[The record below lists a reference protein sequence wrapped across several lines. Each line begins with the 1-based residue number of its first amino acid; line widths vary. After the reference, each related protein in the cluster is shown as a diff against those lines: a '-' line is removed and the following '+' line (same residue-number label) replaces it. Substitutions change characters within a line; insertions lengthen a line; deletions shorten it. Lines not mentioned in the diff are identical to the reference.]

1 MSRSDAKELEAFL
14 AALAAKDR
22 LNVERHLLAIDE
34 GPSPTHGKLWRQIAV
49 ALRRLAPHAAQTIG
63 QHVVQYFI
71 ADGKYRKQ
79 VFALEDQ
86 RDGAIQVYIPDVIA
100 TAIKENILGKPL
112 DDDELADV
120 GEDEVA
126 PTVPQRYPIVGK
138 KNEVLQI
145 DALDTANTPEPPNQF
160 KNMLG
165 WGRKALRITIPTA
178 AATTQAAAVV
188 SLAQIAARAWEK
200 TAAAEKE

>member
-22 LNVERHLLAIDE
+22 LNVERHLTAIDE
-34 GPSPTHGKLWRQIAV
+34 GPAPSHGKLWRQIAV

-63 QHVVQYFI
+63 QHVVQFFI

-86 RDGAIQVYIPDVIA
+86 RDGLIQVYIPDVL
-100 TAIKENILGKPL
+100 TAAVKEKLLGKAL
-112 DDDELADV
+112 DSDDDFSV

-126 PTVPQRYPIVGK
+126 PTVPVRYPIVGK
-138 KNEVLQI
+138 KNETLQI
-145 DALDTANTPEPPNQF
+145 DPLDAANTPEPPNQF

-165 WGRKALRITIPTA
+165 WGRKALRVTIPTTA
-178 AATTQAAAVV
+178 GTAQAATVI
-188 SLAQIAARAWEK
+188 SMAQIAGRAWEK
-200 TAAAEKE
+200 AAAEKA

>member
-22 LNVERHLLAIDE
+22 LNVERHLAAIDE

-63 QHVVQYFI
+63 QHVVQFFI

-79 VFALEDQ
+79 VFAIDDQ
-86 RDGAIQVYIPDVIA
+86 RDGVIHVYLPDVIA
-100 TAIKENILGKPL
+100 PAIKEKILGKPL
-112 DDDELADV
+112 DDDDLAAV
-120 GEDEVA
+120 SEDEVA
-126 PTVPQRYPIVGK
+126 PQVPQRYPILAK
-138 KNEVLQI
+138 KNEVLQV
-145 DALDTANTPEPPNQF
+145 DALDSSNTPEPPNQF

-165 WGRKALRITIPTA
+165 WGRKALRITVPTA
-178 AATTQAAAVV
+178 AAAAQANAVIAM
-188 SLAQIAARAWEK
+188 AQIAARAWEK
-200 TAAAEKE
+200 AAAAEKA

>member
-22 LNVERHLLAIDE
+22 LNVERHLAAIDE

-49 ALRRLAPHAAQTIG
+49 ALRRLAPHTAQTIG
-63 QHVVQYFI
+63 QHVVQFFI

-86 RDGAIQVYIPDVIA
+86 RDGAIHVYLPDVLAAA
-100 TAIKENILGKPL
+100 TKEKLIGKPMEA
-112 DDDELADV
+112 DDLADV

-126 PTVPQRYPIVGK
+126 PTVPLRYPIVGK
-138 KNEVLQI
+138 KNEALQI
-145 DALDTANTPEPPNQF
+145 DALDASNTPEPPNHF

-165 WGRKALRITIPTA
+165 WGRKALRVTIPTA
-178 AATTQAAAVV
+178 AAGNQAAAVV
-188 SLAQIAARAWEK
+188 AMAQIAGRAWEK
-200 TAAAEKE
+200 AAAAEKA

>member
-22 LNVERHLLAIDE
+22 TNVERHLATADAE
-34 GPSPTHGKLWRQIAV
+34 PTPTHGKVWRQVAM

-71 ADGKYRKQ
+71 ADGKYRMQ

-86 RDGAIQVYIPDVIA
+86 NDGNLLVYVPDV
-100 TAIKENILGKPL
+100 
-112 DDDELADV
+112 LADAIEEGIIAKQYTGG
-120 GEDEVA
+120 GEDGLSR
-126 PTVPQRYPIVGK
+126 RYPIPGK
-138 KNEVLQI
+138 KNEALQV
-145 DALDTANTPEPPNQF
+145 DALDAANTPEPPNHF

-165 WGRKALRITIPTA
+165 WNRKALRVRIPTA
-178 AATTQAAAVV
+178 AANAQAQALKTLCAV
-188 SLAQIAARAWEK
+188 AARQWANAK
-200 TAAAEKE
+200 AQS

>member
-14 AALAAKDR
+14 AAFAAKDR
-22 LNVERHLLAIDE
+22 LNVERHLAAIDE
-34 GPSPTHGKLWRQIAV
+34 GPSPTHGKLWRQLAV
-49 ALRRLAPHAAQTIG
+49 SLRRLAPHASQTIG
-63 QHVVQYFI
+63 QHVVLFFI

-86 RDGAIQVYIPDVIA
+86 RDGSIQVYLPDVIA
-100 TAIKENILGKPL
+100 AGIKEKVIGKAM
-112 DDDELADV
+112 DDDASDV

-126 PTVPQRYPIVGK
+126 PIVPLRYPIVGK
-138 KNEVLQI
+138 KNEYLQV
-145 DALDTANTPEPPNQF
+145 DALDSSNTPEPPNHF

-178 AATTQAAAVV
+178 AASAQAAAVQQ
-188 SLAQIAARAWEK
+188 LMLIAARSWEK
-200 TAAAEKE
+200 ATEKA

>member
-22 LNVERHLLAIDE
+22 LNVERHLTAIDE

-86 RDGAIQVYIPDVIA
+86 RDGSIQVYVPDVL
-100 TAIKENILGKPL
+100 TAAVKEKVLGKPL
-112 DDDELADV
+112 DDDEAAEV

-126 PTVPQRYPIVGK
+126 PTVPVRYPIVGK
-138 KNEVLQI
+138 KNETLQI
-145 DALDTANTPEPPNQF
+145 DALDAANTPEPPNQF

-165 WGRKALRITIPTA
+165 WGRKALRVTIPTTA
-178 AATTQAAAVV
+178 GAAQAATVI
-188 SLAQIAARAWEK
+188 SMAQIAGRAWEK
-200 TAAAEKE
+200 AAAEKA